1 MMRPKTSDSSEE
13 AEVTALKALAFLA
26 ADPERLSRFMD
37 LSGLGL
43 DAIRASA
50 AEPAF
55 LGGILDHLLADDS
68 LLLIF
73 AEEHGLRPERIAQ
86 LRRKLPGAALDL

>member
-1 MMRPKTSDSSEE
+1 MRPKNTDSAEE
-13 AEVTALKALAFLA
+13 AEITALKALGFLA
-26 ADPERLSRFMD
+26 ADPERISRFMS
-37 LSGLGL
+37 LSGLDP

-55 LGGILDHLLADDS
+55 LGGLLDYLLSDDS

-73 AEEHGLRPERIAQ
+73 AQEQDLRPERIAQ
-86 LRRKLPGAALDL
+86 LRRKLPGASIDF